1 MQLPGGGT
9 IWGQNF
15 AGNNP
20 SIQVACNAYLDSVGY
35 KYFQTAE
42 ASQYQQNAGTH
53 VWQTAASGTAGNAIT
68 FTQAM
73 TLDAS
78 GNLGIGTSSPG
89 TVIDAQGATS
99 ATRITVTNTANAAA
113 GAGVNFIVKNGATT
127 VGNAT
132 IRVDNSDNLAFFN
145 IGGERAR
152 IDSSGNLL
160 VGTTG
165 AVAQI
170 TSVSSL
176 ASTAAGYFNLNAVS
190 STTIPAIYLRKYDN
204 DNTTSQIYVAFQ
216 YNQGAS
222 ASGGIQGNGATGV
235 QLFSSSDARLK
246 ENIVELEPQ
255 LANIMAL
262 KPSKFDFID
271 GPKDCTGFIAQE
283 MEAVYPDAIGETPD
297 GFKTIGGISI
307 METRLIKCIQEQ
319 QALITQLQ
327 ADVAAL
333 KGASA

>member
-1 MQLPGGGT
+1 VTTVPAGTVSAPAITTTGDTNTGIFFPAADTIAFSEGGVESMRINSSGNVGIGETSPTTTLDVKAALGRIKLTSSTGT
-9 IWGQNF
+9 
-15 AGNNP
+15 NNAL
-20 SIQVACNAYLDSVGY
+20 VLFNNTGGNAYVGLDS
-35 KYFQTAE
+35 
-42 ASQYQQNAGTH
+42 SAGSL
-53 VWQTAASGTAGNAIT
+53 TAAYALNLYHEGAYPIT
-68 FTQAM
+68 F
-73 TLDAS
+73 S
-78 GNLGIGTSSPG
+78 
-89 TVIDAQGATS
+89 
-99 ATRITVTNTANAAA
+99 TNNA
-113 GAGVNFIVKNGATT
+113 
-127 VGNAT
+127 
-132 IRVDNSDNLAFFN
+132 
-145 IGGERAR
+145 ERAR

-160 VGTTG
+160 VGTTS

-204 DNTTSQIYVAFQ
+204 NNTTSQIYVAFQ
-216 YNQGAS
+216 YNQGAG